1 MHDVTSARLTRQ
13 HNDANVICLGERL
26 IGPEVASEALRAWLD
41 AEFEGGRH
49 AGRVDKLSG
58 LDGSLDRHAA
68 D

>member
-1 MHDVTSARLTRQ
+1 
-13 HNDANVICLGERL
+13 ERL